1 MLTKVEMVVFVET
14 LRTEE
19 EDLSQKVLR
28 EIYGEPEQDDINFEA
43 TITEAYV
50 NTERIQTMYK
60 STTNPDWTVILND
73 GSIIFISDKSAQKI
87 KRIIT

>member
-28 EIYGEPEQDDINFEA
+28 ELNGETEQDFEA

-60 STTNPDWTVILND
+60 SVTNPDWTVILND

-87 KRIIT
+87 KRMIT